1 MKTIIYLALFLFAFT
16 ACSEESE
23 DPRAKFVGEYYGTLT
38 TELFVDSELFSTDT
52 GSGKMEIT
60 MGTGPDIVIID
71 GEWEASIVNENYY
84 IEPGQYSY
92 YDFGDGTSLKIEMG
106 GSGKL
111 SPNGNIT
118 QNIEGTATYQGKE
131 IRMSLKGTFEP
142 E

>member
-1 MKTIIYLALFLFAFT
+1 MKTIIYLALFLFAFA
-16 ACSEESE
+16 ACSEEPE

-38 TELFVDSELFSTDT
+38 TELFVDGELFSTNT

-84 IEPGQYSY
+84 IEPGQYAY

-111 SPNGNIT
+111 DPNGSIT